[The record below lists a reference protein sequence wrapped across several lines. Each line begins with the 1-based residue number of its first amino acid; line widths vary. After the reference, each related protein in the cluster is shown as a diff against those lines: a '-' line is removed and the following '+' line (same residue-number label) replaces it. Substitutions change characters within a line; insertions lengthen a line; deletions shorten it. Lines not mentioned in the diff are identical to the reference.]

1 MKTRIIAIVAC
12 IAILAPNI
20 MAQEESKSYD
30 YFDKMKTDHWTINTQ
45 GFVSIGPDR
54 RETYYGGTK
63 NCDCPGKYWGVAANV
78 QRKFY
83 MIKNSGFW
91 FGPGVGINFSWS
103 MDTDISWDIIG
114 KKKSTE
120 FGLELNG
127 LAGYTIGNNHIGIDF
142 FAGIVGR
149 LGLYKVN
156 GYWPGTGYARVGF
169 SLMCGH
175 ISLTGAF
182 DFAFTRYRHC
192 WIDND
197 SEVKKADA
205 VTFGIGYSF

>member
-1 MKTRIIAIVAC
+1 MKTRIIAIMAC

-20 MAQEESKSYD
+20 VAQERSKSYD
-30 YFDKMKTDHWTINTQ
+30 YFDKMKTGHWTVNAQ
-45 GFVSIGPDR
+45 GFYSVGPAR
-54 RETYYGGTK
+54 PAYIVGGSG
-63 NCDCPGKYWGVAANV
+63 CVCPGKYWGVAANI

-83 MIKNSGFW
+83 VVKNSGFW
-91 FGPGVGINFSWS
+91 FGPGAGINFSWPR
-103 MDTDISWDIIG
+103 DTDQWPTIG
-114 KKKSTE
+114 QEKSTE

-127 LAGYTIGNNHIGIDF
+127 LAGYTFGNNHIGIDF

-156 GYWPGTGYARVGF
+156 DTYWPGTGFARVGF

-182 DFAFTRYRHC
+182 DVAFTHYRHC
-192 WIDND
+192 SAGYDVEAAN
-197 SEVKKADA
+197 A